1 MASQPLAP
9 DNMAQQHSDQLFSL
23 IKNEIIA
30 AGGKISFSEYMHLC
44 LYTPGLG
51 YYSGGS
57 HKLGTEG
64 DFTTAPEISSLFSQ
78 TLAHH
83 IKDVFSQTD
92 QPNVLE
98 FGAGSGKMAVDILL
112 ELEQLKSLP
121 ESYFIIEASANL
133 RERQQIHIEK
143 MAPHLKHLV
152 RWLDRLPNDFIGVVL
167 ANEVCDAMPVHRLH
181 FADGEVFEQYVEI
194 NSDGAL
200 DWCSSVL
207 VESEHIERA
216 KKIQNIIGEADYTT
230 EVNLQAEA
238 WLGSVAET
246 LAQGAV
252 FIIDYGYPKTTFYHP
267 ERTSGTLMCYYQ
279 QQGHDNPFIYP
290 GLQDITAHIDFT
302 ALAESAQDNHLDVV
316 SFQSQADFLIAGG
329 ITDIVTKSIPND
341 QYEQLRQTTELKQ
354 LVMPNEMGESF
365 KVLTLSKN
373 VGLIPRSLYKDRR
386 YSL

>member
-30 AGGKISFSEYMHLC
+30 AGGKISFAQYMHLC
-44 LYTPGLG
+44 LYTPKLG

-57 HKLGTEG
+57 HKLGTGG

-83 IKDVFSQTD
+83 IKDVFSQTEK
-92 QPNVLE
+92 PSILE

-121 ESYFIIEASANL
+121 ESYLIIEASANL
-133 RERQQIHIEK
+133 RKRQQLHIERA
-143 MAPHLKHLV
+143 APHLKHLV
-152 RWLDRLPNDFIGVVL
+152 RWLDRLPNNFIGVVL

-181 FADGEVFEQYVEI
+181 FADGHVQEQYVAIDSTGELYWC
-194 NSDGAL
+194 NSNLLEPELIDRA
-200 DWCSSVL
+200 
-207 VESEHIERA
+207 EHIR
-216 KKIQNIIGEADYTT
+216 NIIGEADYIT

-252 FIIDYGYPKTTFYHP
+252 FIVDYGYPRASYYLP
-267 ERTSGTLMCYYQ
+267 ERSSGSLMCYHQ

-302 ALAESAQDNHLDVV
+302 ALAESAQCNNLDVAG
-316 SFQSQADFLIAGG
+316 FQNQADFLIAGG
-329 ITDIVTKSIPND
+329 ITEFLSPNPTD
-341 QYEQLRQTTELKQ
+341 ELKHLQ
-354 LVMPNEMGESF
+354 QAAEIKRLTLPSEMGENF
-365 KVLTLSKN
+365 KVLTLTKN
-373 VGLIPRSLYKDRR
+373 LGHLLPRIQLRDQRHR
-386 YSL
+386 L